1 MTRIIGGLARGR
13 RLTVPPRGT
22 RPTSDRVRESLFSSV
37 ESRLLADGTL
47 WHEIDVL
54 DLYAGSGALGLEAL
68 SRGARSVTLVESDRA
83 AARVLRANEA
93 AMGLPG
99 GQVVEAKVGALA
111 RSGVRTCAHL
121 VLVDPPYDV
130 PARRVASELAA
141 LEEAGLIAPDALVI
155 VERPVRDPDPPLPP
169 GWTPLG
175 ERRYGDTV
183 LWYGRNCPQVQESAV
198 DEGDEE
204 GD

>member
-13 RLTVPPRGT
+13 RLAVPPRGT
-22 RPTSDRVRESLFSSV
+22 RPTSDRVRESMFSTV
-37 ESRLLADGTL
+37 ESRLLADGTG
-47 WHEIDVL
+47 WGAVDVL

-93 AMGLPG
+93 AVGLPG
-99 GQVVEAKVGALA
+99 GKVVESRVDALN
-111 RSGVRTCAHL
+111 RSGIGVTAHL

-130 PARRVASELAA
+130 PAQRVATELEA
-141 LEEAGLIAPDALVI
+141 LATAGAIAPDALII
-155 VERPVRDPDPPLPP
+155 VERPARDADPPLPSSWVLLP
-169 GWTPLG
+169 

-183 LWYGRNCPQVQESAV
+183 LWYGRNCPRVAGEAGQ
-198 DEGDEE
+198 EE